1 MNFCVNQ
8 EISLFFPERS
18 YISPISHLEW
28 NLKLSSVKYFINLKK
43 LCPIVCN
50 DSVGEHCNRI
60 SLENR
65 LFLYTH
71 VVYLIK

>member
-8 EISLFFPERS
+8 ERS

-43 LCPIVCN
+43 TMPY
-50 DSVGEHCNRI
+50 
-60 SLENR
+60 SL
-65 LFLYTH
+65 
-71 VVYLIK
+71 